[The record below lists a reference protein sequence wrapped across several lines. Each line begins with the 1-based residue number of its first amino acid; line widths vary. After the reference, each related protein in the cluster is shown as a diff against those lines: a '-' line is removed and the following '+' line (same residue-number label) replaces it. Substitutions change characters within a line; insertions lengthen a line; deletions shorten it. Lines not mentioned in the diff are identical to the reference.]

1 MELVKEKEMVLQELI
16 NIMNEGLENDTKLTH
31 DILVELRDKINNLIE
46 NDF

>member
-1 MELVKEKEMVLQELI
+1 MELVKEKEMVFQELV
-16 NIMNEGLENDTKLTH
+16 NIMNEGLENDEKLTH

>member
-1 MELVKEKEMVLQELI
+1 MNLIEEKVKVLSELSEMMLKGVTD
-16 NIMNEGLENDTKLTH
+16 DTKLTH